1 MKLYWISQDERR
13 TPQAY
18 FEAVVVAESETDA
31 RTIHPSGVHRF
42 EKGRWVHPEKP
53 FADDKKWASHP
64 EEVDVLF
71 LGWAMEGLE
80 RGVIC
85 ANLYYQNT

>member
-18 FEAVVVAESETDA
+18 FEAVVVAESEADA

-42 EKGRWVHPEKP
+42 EKGRWIVPGQKP
-53 FADDKKWASHP
+53 RDDKRWASSP

-71 LGWAMEGLE
+71 LGWALQGLE

-85 ANLYYQNT
+85 ANFHS